1 MVELLSLPCFY
12 GGGPHIIVLVVQ
24 EIGDLFVALAEPG
37 VKHRAAA
44 HTQILESHQGTLLL
58 LNKRVL
64 NRDFRGEVLLQPEHD
79 GSQPRHDGGLDGDA
93 GGLDGDAGGT
103 QQADC

>member
-44 HTQILESHQGTLLL
+44 HTQILESHQGTLHL

-64 NRDFRGEVLLQPEHD
+64 NRDFLGEVLLQPEHD

-93 GGLDGDAGGT
+93 GGT